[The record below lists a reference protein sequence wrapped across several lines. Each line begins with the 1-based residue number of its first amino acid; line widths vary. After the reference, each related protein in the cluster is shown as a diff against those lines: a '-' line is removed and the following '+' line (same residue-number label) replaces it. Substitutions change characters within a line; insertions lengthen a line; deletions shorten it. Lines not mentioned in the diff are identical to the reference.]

1 VTELRGERVVLRPVV
16 VEDAEALRAIRSE
29 PEVARYWG
37 PPQEGWPLEEP
48 GTELPD
54 VVMLAIESG
63 GELIGFAEY
72 FEEPDPDARSADMD
86 IFITTRL
93 HARGLGTEA
102 FSVLAEHL
110 LDDRGHHR
118 LTLGADPGN
127 ARAIRMYERLGFR
140 RVGILEAAARDP
152 VTGEWRDELL
162 MERVERDRL

>member
-16 VEDAEALRAIRSE
+16 AGDAEALRAIRSE

-37 PPQEGWPLEEP
+37 PPREGWPLEEP

-54 VVMLAIESG
+54 VVMFAIESG
-63 GELIGFAEY
+63 GELIGFAQY

-93 HARGLGTEA
+93 HGRGLGTEA
-102 FSVLAEHL
+102 FALLAQHL

-127 ARAIRMYERLGFR
+127 ARAVRMYERLGFR
-140 RVGILEAAARDP
+140 RVGVLEAAARDP
-152 VTGEWRDELL
+152 MTGEWRDELL
-162 MERVERDRL
+162 MERVERRRL